1 MDYIIGS
8 VFYSRCA
15 TTVRFGIRCGTPPVK
30 WMTAVIFTPGSD
42 TRVTTT
48 RVRTRDRL
56 WDSLGRVP
64 ESIAQR
70 PLCAHR
76 FRTHALFMSI
86 YWLFILFTW
95 GKTQAANKQ
104 CVFAFVVVVFFFF
117 VRKAC
122 RNSRRSRVRR
132 FLATLAGTR
141 RASFLAMLSAQALK
155 PQRWANYRAQIL
167 GKSSFIYQ

>member
-70 PLCAHR
+70 PLCAHS

-104 CVFAFVVVVFFFF
+104 CVFAFVVVFFFLYGRRVVIVGVLAWGDF
-117 VRKAC
+117 LPRWLVRDV
-122 RNSRRSRVRR
+122 RLFSRCCQRKRSNHKGE
-132 FLATLAGTR
+132 LITE
-141 RASFLAMLSAQALK
+141 LK
-155 PQRWANYRAQIL
+155 
-167 GKSSFIYQ
+167 S